1 MKLHIFNPENDLALA
16 DGGANYCPPPAAAS
30 IADDLCTLPLWFAS
44 PDDAVL
50 LKEKVHIDY
59 CSEMQEQF
67 TVARPF
73 SSDMLNSIEECV
85 PWGWSSQML
94 RRLESMG
101 IQNKNLPEK
110 RFIEKIRDTSNRRTS
125 IKILQELAERGVD
138 IPPLPIYNE
147 NISDVKSFIESMP
160 RSVVKAPWSGSG
172 KGLLWGIG
180 RVEVPMERFCN
191 GIIKRQGGVI
201 CEHFFKSIIEF
212 AMEFLADCNS
222 VTFSGYSLFSTSN
235 GAYTGNIL
243 APDSEIE
250 EFLSGFIHPEELS
263 SVRMALCDVLRHIIG
278 DTGYAGYMG
287 VDMMLYED
295 NNSKTRL
302 HPCIELNFRMNMGM
316 LSRILY
322 DRHVHSGKRGIY
334 KVEYFK
340 NNNDA
345 VAAHRYMKEKNPLAV
360 CDRKIVSGY
369 INLSPVTTE
378 SHYIAYVEISDDNLC
393 SLYTRHKI

>member
-30 IADDLCTLPLWFAS
+30 IANDLCTLPLWFAS

-138 IPPLPIYNE
+138 IPVFGMVKDDRHRTNALLK
-147 NISDVKSFIESMP
+147 SDGSTIGLKKQTPEFRLVASIQEEVHRFAIDYHRKLQRKRVK
-160 RSVVKAPWSGSG
+160 RSV
-172 KGLLWGIG
+172 L
-180 RVEVPMERFCN
+180 
-191 GIIKRQGGVI
+191 
-201 CEHFFKSIIEF
+201 
-212 AMEFLADCNS
+212 
-222 VTFSGYSLFSTSN
+222 
-235 GAYTGNIL
+235 
-243 APDSEIE
+243 SEID
-250 EFLSGFIHPEELS
+250 G
-263 SVRMALCDVLRHIIG
+263 VG
-278 DTGYAGYMG
+278 DATAKKLLKHFGSIKKIKEATLDDLKSAK
-287 VDMMLYED
+287 V
-295 NNSKTRL
+295 NSKTAEK
-302 HPCIELNFRMNMGM
+302 I
-316 LSRILY
+316 I
-322 DRHVHSGKRGIY
+322 
-334 KVEYFK
+334 EYF
-340 NNNDA
+340 
-345 VAAHRYMKEKNPLAV
+345 R
-360 CDRKIVSGY
+360 
-369 INLSPVTTE
+369 
-378 SHYIAYVEISDDNLC
+378 
-393 SLYTRHKI
+393 